1 MSQSHLYLLST
12 YLILFFLFFYS
23 KEGKVA
29 YSKYLPNPVELVK
42 SPAIQNG
49 TSPRKKVTFHFSTLV
64 QSAVESSS
72 NCSEL
77 GIGIEAA
84 LSGVVS
90 NKTSLNK
97 TTNNRLVG
105 SSITHIPAS
114 SDTLANV
121 TASNRTAFKSNE
133 LLQDQGNSF
142 KGC

>member
-1 MSQSHLYLLST
+1 M
-12 YLILFFLFFYS
+12 
-23 KEGKVA
+23 
-29 YSKYLPNPVELVK
+29 VK
-42 SPAIQNG
+42 SPAIENG
-49 TSPRKKVTFHFSTLV
+49 TSPRKKVTFQFSTLV

-105 SSITHIPAS
+105 SAITNIPAS
-114 SDTLANV
+114 SGTLANV